1 LNAEFSRSRTTVR
14 VLIRAFTFI
23 GLSVVGTISTAFA
36 GQTTILAGKILDGR
50 GATSG
55 PARIVVENGKIVRLL
70 EGPGPADID
79 LSKFTV
85 LPGLVDTHVHIGWH
99 FDAADGKSHD
109 DEKRNETPVE
119 AALYALEN
127 ATATLLGG
135 VTTVQSLGAP
145 IDGPVRNAIARGQ
158 LPGPR
163 ILTSLE
169 PISEPSLTVEQL
181 RATVRERHEEGADV
195 VKVFASK
202 SIRDGGAAT
211 MSAEQMVAI
220 CGEAKRLGMRTAIHA
235 HGVESAR
242 RAADA
247 GCGSVEHG
255 VLLDAPTLAYLAEK
269 KVAFDPNIHLIFRNY
284 FENKAH
290 FLGTGNFTEA
300 GFQLMEGA
308 VPKALAIFQ
317 QALAT
322 PGLEVVFGTDAV
334 AGSHGRNVEELIY
347 RVEAGGQSGAAAI
360 VSATSLAAKSLGLGN
375 EVGAI
380 APGFAADLIA
390 TEGDPAKDITALRR
404 VAFVMKGGR
413 VWKGTP

>member
-1 LNAEFSRSRTTVR
+1 LAPTPTRFRPHPSLLLRAARSLQRPGR
-14 VLIRAFTFI
+14 PLLI
-23 GLSVVGTISTAFA
+23 GLLVSLAAATAQA
-36 GQTTILAGKILDGR
+36 TTILAGHVLDGH
-50 GATSG
+50 GGKTG
-55 PARIVVENGKIVRLL
+55 PARIVVEDGKIVRVLD
-70 EGPGPADID
+70 GAGPADID

-85 LPGLVDTHVHIGWH
+85 LPGLVDTHVHVAWH
-99 FDAADGKSHD
+99 FDAAD
-109 DEKRNETPVE
+109 EKRDETPAQ

-127 ATATLLGG
+127 ASATLLGG

-145 IDGPVRNAIARGQ
+145 IDGPVRDAIARGN

-195 VKVFASK
+195 IKVFASK

-211 MSAEQMVAI
+211 MSAEQMQAI

-255 VLLDAPTLAYLAEK
+255 VLLDAATLAYLAEK
-269 KVAFDPNIHLIFRNY
+269 KVVFDPNIHLIFRNY

-308 VPKALAIFQ
+308 VPKALAIFK

-322 PGLEVVFGTDAV
+322 PGLDVVFGTDAV

-347 RVEAGGQSGAAAI
+347 RVEAGGQSGSAAI
-360 VSATSLAAKSLGLGN
+360 VSATSLAAKSLGLGGQ
-375 EVGAI
+375 VGSI

-390 TEGDPAKDITALRR
+390 TEGDPTKDITALRR
-404 VAFVMKGGR
+404 VVFVMKGGR
-413 VWKGTP
+413 VWKGR